1 MPETDWFPGGALP
14 DRQGYFEWSS
24 PPAKPRS
31 RATACWDGSPRN
43 RAAASRWRGLDPE
56 IEAAEIARA
65 QAVRQGGDAAILL
78 ESGRQ
83 SRPAARTA
91 GGPAPMAPV

>member
-1 MPETDWFPGGALP
+1 MPETDWFPGALP

-43 RAAASRWRGLDPE
+43 RAAASCWRGLDPE

-65 QAVRQGGDAAILL
+65 QAVRQGGDAAILWKAAGKA
-78 ESGRQ
+78 GRCPH
-83 SRPAARTA
+83 SA